1 MGVSINWLKK
11 YVDIDWE
18 AELLAHKLTMAGVA
32 IEGIEKDGE
41 DSILELDLT
50 PNRGDCLGMINLARE
65 VSALNGNEI
74 RIPETSIK
82 ENGEDINDYLSIDI
96 DSPELCPRYAARLI
110 KNVKIESSPQ
120 WMQEALMRSGVR
132 PINNIVDVTNY
143 VMLESNQPLH
153 AFDYDLLGAEK
164 QIVVRTAMDGEKF
177 TTLDEVE
184 RTLDD
189 EMLMITDGER
199 AIALAGVMGGLNT
212 EINDNTV
219 NILLE
224 SANFLAANIRKTS
237 RKLGLRSDASVRFE
251 KGADIDGVI
260 YAVNRAS
267 SLIQD
272 LTGAEVVSGICDAY
286 PQPQKLRRIQVRPGR
301 VNYLLG
307 TDLSAAE
314 IRKHLAQLK
323 FNIEE
328 NEGGFLLDI
337 PNYRPDIEI
346 EADLIEEVARYYG
359 YDNIPAALPCG
370 DTSRGGLDTYQKF
383 RNLLTNNMAR
393 TLNEVINYSFIN
405 PQFLDMLLLPEDS
418 QIRKVVK
425 VANPLSQEQG
435 VMRTILLPGLLENIS
450 RNLARKNKN
459 LAFFELGSVFCPR
472 DEGLPEERLKL
483 GAVVCGSSEENWLK
497 KKMDMDFFFLK
508 GILEKMLKELEIQDC
523 RFQAGQNAP
532 FHPGR
537 TALLLCDGIEIGIL
551 GEIHPLVLQ
560 NFDIKERTCAFELD
574 VESLFKLAGSKNM
587 KKEIAKYPAVERDIA
602 ILLEEGISSAQALSV
617 IEETETDLLQDIIV
631 FDIYSGKQVPAGY
644 KSIAFRLILQSR
656 GRTLTENDVNTVV
669 QEILERLENKL
680 GASLR

>member
-1 MGVSINWLKK
+1 
-11 YVDIDWE
+11 
-18 AELLAHKLTMAGVA
+18 
-32 IEGIEKDGE
+32 
-41 DSILELDLT
+41 
-50 PNRGDCLGMINLARE
+50 
-65 VSALNGNEI
+65 
-74 RIPETSIK
+74 
-82 ENGEDINDYLSIDI
+82 
-96 DSPELCPRYAARLI
+96 
-110 KNVKIESSPQ
+110 
-120 WMQEALMRSGVR
+120 
-132 PINNIVDVTNY
+132 
-143 VMLESNQPLH
+143 
-153 AFDYDLLGAEK
+153 
-164 QIVVRTAMDGEKF
+164 
-177 TTLDEVE
+177 
-184 RTLDD
+184 
-189 EMLMITDGER
+189 
-199 AIALAGVMGGLNT
+199 
-212 EINDNTV
+212 
-219 NILLE
+219 
-224 SANFLAANIRKTS
+224 
-237 RKLGLRSDASVRFE
+237 
-251 KGADIDGVI
+251 
-260 YAVNRAS
+260 
-267 SLIQD
+267 
-272 LTGAEVVSGICDAY
+272 
-286 PQPQKLRRIQVRPGR
+286 
-301 VNYLLG
+301 
-307 TDLSAAE
+307 
-314 IRKHLAQLK
+314 
-323 FNIEE
+323 
-328 NEGGFLLDI
+328 
-337 PNYRPDIEI
+337 
-346 EADLIEEVARYYG
+346 
-359 YDNIPAALPCG
+359 
-370 DTSRGGLDTYQKF
+370 
-383 RNLLTNNMAR
+383 
-393 TLNEVINYSFIN
+393 
-405 PQFLDMLLLPEDS
+405 MLLLPEDS